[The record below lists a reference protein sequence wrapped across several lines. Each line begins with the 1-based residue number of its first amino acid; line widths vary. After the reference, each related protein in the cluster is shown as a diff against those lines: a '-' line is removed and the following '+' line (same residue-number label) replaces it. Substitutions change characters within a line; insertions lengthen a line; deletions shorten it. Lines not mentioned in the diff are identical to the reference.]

1 MSAKTSL
8 EILEVLVIPITYKPW
23 KGNRGR
29 HNAEAT
35 NLIAVSMDN
44 PEKLAFWKYKN
55 KNEIIKKIVNINR
68 FWFNFLPNIP
78 RKLNNCSEKWSKY
91 KRFKNNK

>member
-8 EILEVLVIPITYKPW
+8 EILGVLVIPITYKPW

-35 NLIAVSMDN
+35 NLIPVSMDN
-44 PEKLAFWKYKN
+44 
-55 KNEIIKKIVNINR
+55 
-68 FWFNFLPNIP
+68 
-78 RKLNNCSEKWSKY
+78 SETLT
-91 KRFKNNK
+91 F

>member
-8 EILEVLVIPITYKPW
+8 EILEVFVIPITYKPW

-35 NLIAVSMDN
+35 NLIPISTDN

-55 KNEIIKKIVNINR
+55 KKEIIKKIAKINR
-68 FWFNFLPNIP
+68 FWFNFLPNIL
-78 RKLNNCSEKWSKY
+78 RKLKNCSEKWSKY